1 MTQRIALAKAAMPVL
16 EEVEYQEPCRP
27 ARADRTGDTPD

>member
-16 EEVEYQEPCRP
+16 GKGRMIRNLAVEAKPTEME
-27 ARADRTGDTPD
+27 